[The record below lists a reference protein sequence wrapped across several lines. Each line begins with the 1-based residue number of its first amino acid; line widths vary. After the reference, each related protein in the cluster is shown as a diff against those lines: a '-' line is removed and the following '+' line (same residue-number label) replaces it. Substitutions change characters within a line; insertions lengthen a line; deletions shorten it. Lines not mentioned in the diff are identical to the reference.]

1 MERQALPEVAVA
13 VTSRL
18 LVVIGL
24 LLLGVNLSAAQLP
37 EDQADVLYHAYE
49 GGGVEVVGPSFLV
62 RKKVLDEISISANYY
77 VDMVTSA
84 SIDVVTTASEYTE
97 ERTQT
102 SIGFDYLKDKT
113 MVSFNFTNSTENDYE
128 ADTFSLSVSQDFFS
142 NLTNVTISYGLG
154 NDVVGNNADE
164 DFAEDITRQNYR
176 LDISQIITKHF
187 IMSFAAEGITDEGY
201 LNNPY
206 RQVRYLDPSVEEGYS
221 YQLEVYPNTRTS
233 TALALT
239 ARYFLPYR
247 AAIYGEYRTFTDT
260 WGIDA
265 FNYELGYIHPLEED
279 WTFEVSYRYY
289 DQSEADFYADL
300 FPFQNAQNFLARDK
314 EMSSFTSRALMFG
327 ATYDFKMDTI
337 FDRGSVNFF
346 YNYIEFD
353 YDNFRD
359 LTVSATPGEE
369 PLYSL
374 DAGVIRAFVSFW
386 F

>member
-1 MERQALPEVAVA
+1 MA

-18 LVVIGL
+18 LL
-24 LLLGVNLSAAQLP
+24 LLSLLLIGVNLSAAQLP

-279 WTFEVSYRYY
+279 WTFEISYRYY

>member
-1 MERQALPEVAVA
+1 MA

-18 LVVIGL
+18 LILLTL
-24 LLLGVNLSAAQLP
+24 LLFGFNLSAAQLP
-37 EDQADVLYHAYE
+37 EDQADILYHAYE
-49 GGGVEVVGPSFLV
+49 GGGVEVVGPSILV
-62 RKKVLDEISISANYY
+62 RKNVLDAFSVSANYY

-102 SIGFDYLKDKT
+102 SIGFDYLQDKT
-113 MVSFNFTNSTENDYE
+113 MISLNFTNSTENDYE
-128 ADTFSLSVSQDFFS
+128 ADTVNFSISQDFFS
-142 NLTNVTISYGLG
+142 NLTNVSISYGLG

-164 DFAEDITRQNYR
+164 DFSEDITRQNYR
-176 LDISQIITKHF
+176 LDVSQIITKHF

-206 RQVRYLDPSVEEGYS
+206 RQVRYLDSSVEEGYS
-221 YQLEVYPNTRTS
+221 YQLEVYPRTRTS

-239 ARYFLPYR
+239 GRYYLPYR
-247 AAIYGEYRTFTDT
+247 AAIYGEYRTFSDT

-289 DQSEADFYADL
+289 EQTQADFYADL

-314 EMSSFTSRALMFG
+314 EMSSYASHALMFG

-337 FDRGSVNFF
+337 FNRGSVNFF

-359 LTVSATPGEE
+359 LTVSTTPGEE

>member
-1 MERQALPEVAVA
+1 
-13 VTSRL
+13 
-18 LVVIGL
+18 
-24 LLLGVNLSAAQLP
+24 
-37 EDQADVLYHAYE
+37 
-49 GGGVEVVGPSFLV
+49 
-62 RKKVLDEISISANYY
+62 
-77 VDMVTSA
+77 
-84 SIDVVTTASEYTE
+84 
-97 ERTQT
+97 
-102 SIGFDYLKDKT
+102 

-221 YQLEVYPNTRTS
+221 YQLAVYPNTRTS